1 MCLHMHQYFP
11 HLSIRQADLA
21 AMYGV
26 QPNENGDITIDDE
39 VVNIFVHDLEKEIRN
54 RLARRDL
61 GDVEVQPDKEELEE
75 DDHFIYQ
82 VEPYSST

>member
-1 MCLHMHQYFP
+1 MHQYFP